1 VHTIILLE
9 YSRPLRLSPRS
20 LADVGARG
28 GAGMTWHLRELLF
41 YCVLEELWFGGEN
54 VVQELSR

>member
-1 VHTIILLE
+1 
-9 YSRPLRLSPRS
+9 
-20 LADVGARG
+20 
-28 GAGMTWHLRELLF
+28 MTWHLRELLF